1 MRRPGA
7 AHSVAWKHH
16 KREVQ
21 LGSRCH
27 SNECIFA
34 SAMQFGFK
42 DNDNNNCSAVIPL
55 WCLADKSPGEST
67 RAWILPGCP
76 SLDRGN

>member
-34 SAMQFGFK
+34 NFVQFGFK
-42 DNDNNNCSAVIPL
+42 QLNVLHQVASCF
-55 WCLADKSPGEST
+55 SPYDI
-67 RAWILPGCP
+67 RDIAIHV
-76 SLDRGN
+76 NI